1 MAILSFCSVTK
12 NAPVKKNFTGAPPVH
27 RWCGEIVKYLTLGCA
42 LPPLS
47 LQNNRFI
54 ANELRESSEGAQS
67 DTAITLPLHERF
79 ASPKQARKFMRQT

>member
-1 MAILSFCSVTK
+1 MKHNMHLTILPWTTLQGRES
-12 NAPVKKNFTGAPPVH
+12 
-27 RWCGEIVKYLTLGCA
+27 EICA
-42 LPPLS
+42 VAVSYPLS

-79 ASPKQARKFMRQT
+79 ASPKEARKFMRQT